1 MIKNGLKTSITAKV
15 TALCLSITIVGVL
28 LISTVL
34 ISTLRNT
41 WIEKDIARSHENLAS
56 LSSEIHDRF
65 HDWDHMVSYASA
77 AVSFFVTPD
86 SVDTARIERLLVH
99 FNRFVPDVFKIYATS
114 TVYWGGS
121 GGWAVFSDGNMRD
134 ADWNNTQRPWFI
146 AAMAGRGELAHTEP
160 YIDYFSGLLCLTV
173 SKMIQDD
180 EGRTVGVIA
189 ADVKIDFLADII
201 RDGIQIDGQEIY
213 LLTSDGVFVT
223 NPDPRAVLAR
233 NFFTDYGFEEYRNA
247 ILSNPEFFV
256 MTSDMLIFSERVQ
269 GTNWVLV
276 SVIPTQIE
284 FAELNAVLL
293 RLALLV
299 AGLLVAAAIIAV
311 IFNYRTL
318 TIPIKKIKD
327 AANSLSEMDFEV
339 DIEVNRRD
347 EIGEMQ
353 KAIMRIRDNLKD
365 SITEIRSAQ
374 AHLVLA
380 QKSEKINDVVQGS
393 MSIMEGMINEINGV
407 SDNVNSQKESIK
419 KASNSVDE
427 IFSSVDSFRK
437 TVMDQSSLVSESSHA
452 VEKMIS
458 SISTVRTTAEDTRQT
473 MDILGK
479 SSDSGRKML
488 LQLLEE
494 LGNVQ
499 NQSSSLQVANR
510 TISDI
515 AAQTN
520 ILAMNAAIEAAHAG
534 EAGRGFAVVA
544 GEVRKLAELS
554 SKESESVS
562 REIQKMGKIIAH
574 IGTVSQETSRA
585 MDTIFRGVSDVNMSF
600 KTIDSSI
607 REQAEE
613 GVQVLGALK
622 TVQDITVRVKS
633 DTETIYT
640 QSSAIHTEVEKLQE
654 VSQMVNNGV
663 GSVRSASGEISSF
676 LQNVKSLSSS

>member
-1 MIKNGLKTSITAKV
+1 
-15 TALCLSITIVGVL
+15 
-28 LISTVL
+28 
-34 ISTLRNT
+34 
-41 WIEKDIARSHENLAS
+41 
-56 LSSEIHDRF
+56 
-65 HDWDHMVSYASA
+65 
-77 AVSFFVTPD
+77 
-86 SVDTARIERLLVH
+86 
-99 FNRFVPDVFKIYATS
+99 
-114 TVYWGGS
+114 
-121 GGWAVFSDGNMRD
+121 
-134 ADWNNTQRPWFI
+134 
-146 AAMAGRGELAHTEP
+146 
-160 YIDYFSGLLCLTV
+160 
-173 SKMIQDD
+173 
-180 EGRTVGVIA
+180 
-189 ADVKIDFLADII
+189 
-201 RDGIQIDGQEIY
+201 
-213 LLTSDGVFVT
+213 
-223 NPDPRAVLAR
+223 
-233 NFFTDYGFEEYRNA
+233 
-247 ILSNPEFFV
+247 
-256 MTSDMLIFSERVQ
+256 
-269 GTNWVLV
+269 
-276 SVIPTQIE
+276 
-284 FAELNAVLL
+284 
-293 RLALLV
+293 
-299 AGLLVAAAIIAV
+299 
-311 IFNYRTL
+311 
-318 TIPIKKIKD
+318 
-327 AANSLSEMDFEV
+327 
-339 DIEVNRRD
+339 
-347 EIGEMQ
+347 
-353 KAIMRIRDNLKD
+353 
-365 SITEIRSAQ
+365 
-374 AHLVLA
+374 
-380 QKSEKINDVVQGS
+380 EKINDVVQGS